1 MKTLKRIVLVI
12 AIILAIPLVIAAFAK
27 KEYAVER
34 SIVIERPIAEVFDYA
49 KYLKNQE
56 YYSVWSLKDPD
67 SRKTYQ
73 GIDGT
78 VGFVAGWD
86 SDNKEVGS
94 GEQEIKN
101 IIDGERIDF
110 ELRFF
115 SPFEAVEPAY
125 MITESTTNNQ
135 TLVRWGFQG
144 KFKYPMNIMLL
155 MMDFEKMIG
164 DDLDQGLN
172 NLKNILEKE

>member
-12 AIILAIPLVIAAFAK
+12 AIILAIPLVIAAFTK

-34 SIVIERPIAEVFDYA
+34 SIAINKPVSEVFDYV

-56 YYSVWSLKDPD
+56 HYSTWSLKDPN
-67 SRKTYQ
+67 SKKTYQ
-73 GIDGT
+73 GTDGT
-78 VGFVAGWD
+78 VGFIAGWD
-86 SDNKEVGS
+86 SENKEVGS

-101 IIDGERIDF
+101 IINDERIDF

-115 SPFEAVEPAY
+115 SPFEAIEPAY
-125 MITESTTNNQ
+125 MITESTDNNQ
-135 TLVRWGFQG
+135 TLIKWGFQG